1 MGTKNA
7 IGIAKAVTLA
17 HLIGKAT
24 PVNVMWRITN
34 RCNSKCKYC
43 PVRDRNQKELHTFE
57 ILRLIDEMSAAGTQR
72 IGFVGGEALIRDD
85 FEQIVDYARK
95 KNMFITLVSNGYLVP
110 KKRRIIKKLD
120 CVVLSFDGKKKNHEA
135 ARGKGTHKQVLEAM
149 DTLHKENMTFLT
161 NTVIT
166 KYNITDLNYIISV
179 AEKYRAKCT
188 FNLIQGAPNIMPGS
202 AEYKAA
208 IKSLIKQKLKGKP
221 IVLSVKTLNI
231 LENWEDY
238 AQFVSTKP
246 IKGFECWAGRLIC
259 NIDTDGRIAPCDILS
274 HTRKDNDKPD
284 CVRLGFGRA
293 FAAMKQPEC
302 KACTCAHIIEY
313 NNLFSLHLPTIASW
327 AEVALKR

>member
-1 MGTKNA
+1 
-7 IGIAKAVTLA
+7 
-17 HLIGKAT
+17 
-24 PVNVMWRITN
+24 
-34 RCNSKCKYC
+34 
-43 PVRDRNQKELHTFE
+43 
-57 ILRLIDEMSAAGTQR
+57 
-72 IGFVGGEALIRDD
+72 
-85 FEQIVDYARK
+85 
-95 KNMFITLVSNGYLVP
+95 
-110 KKRRIIKKLD
+110 
-120 CVVLSFDGKKKNHEA
+120 
-135 ARGKGTHKQVLEAM
+135 
-149 DTLHKENMTFLT
+149 
-161 NTVIT
+161 
-166 KYNITDLNYIISV
+166 
-179 AEKYRAKCT
+179 
-188 FNLIQGAPNIMPGS
+188 LIQGAPNIMPCS